1 LPSVSRY
8 NASGPVVAALWY
20 AWLASCPETIARAQ
34 EGASGRGVTPS
45 DAGTAEPVAP
55 AADGGETPAPDAGA
69 AEPVAPAAVSGEG
82 GTSGAAAETPP
93 AAVPNPATPGT
104 AAPSVLP
111 PTAASADEETALG
124 SIVITAQRR
133 EDTLQ
138 RTPIAISAFGQ
149 EQIQQQKISTF
160 RDLAGRVPGL
170 LVPLRST
177 AYTTQT
183 YSLRGIGELDTYP
196 EPSVAVYV
204 DDVYLARSV
213 GSIYD
218 TPDLERVEVLRGPQ
232 GTLYGRNSSAGA
244 IRFITKAPT
253 AERTAGLSV
262 RLGNYDDVEL
272 RARMTGAVLDDDKLN
287 ASVSAIRHERRGYT
301 YSVPLDKWVN
311 DINIWSLRSKLQ
323 SNLTDHFTIT
333 ASGDVMFDRS
343 NQSYYTPINQ
353 PNGVASGQKTDPDL
367 TWSTTQPLNQTDVY
381 GGSLTFE
388 YDLDSHLALK
398 LVSAMR
404 GMHGPIYYDNDG
416 VTYIKGDS
424 YAGFNQNYET
434 EELTLNGDYERLHFV
449 GGVYYFNE
457 YFHNHRLSQAAS
469 SPDNNVGTIN
479 HTNNRLYTQSIAG
492 FGQAD
497 YHLTDELSVTVGAR
511 YTADFRSFQN
521 LGEYESKRPL
531 VYPLPGNFDPN
542 LFGSL
547 FSPAA
552 TRFNADNP
560 TKTFAAFTPKLG
572 AQYQFTADL
581 LAYASFS
588 QGFKSGGFDL
598 RANTLNAS
606 VTPYR
611 PQITTAYEIGWKS
624 ALFKNRVTLNLAAFY
639 NKIKDLQ
646 VRAQS
651 PGALGIPVN
660 SLINTGDAHTYGGEA
675 ELAAEPTRGLRIGGS
690 LALLRTAY
698 DTFTATLPPN
708 VTGAKTLLGLDF
720 PLAPR
725 VQANIN
731 FNYRLPIP
739 MPGTW
744 RIGADMPF
752 ESKRYIDIYDTPQ
765 TAVRAQYFVNGTVNY
780 TASDERWSAGVSV
793 SNLLDLRRPQSGGY
807 APSNAGTEALYY
819 AGFNPPRMIVFFLNI
834 GKI

>member
-1 LPSVSRY
+1 VSR
-8 NASGPVVAALWY
+8 SSSSSRPIVAALWY
-20 AWLASCPETIARAQ
+20 AWLLSCPDASARAQ
-34 EGASGRGVTPS
+34 DTGSGAGSTRS
-45 DAGTAEPVAP
+45 LL
-55 AADGGETPAPDAGA
+55 DAGA
-69 AEPVAPAAVSGEG
+69 AQPPADAAISGEVGAADSGTAPNAPKPAPEPAA
-82 GTSGAAAETPP
+82 AIP
-93 AAVPNPATPGT
+93 AGPASPESP
-104 AAPSVLP
+104 AAPSP
-111 PTAASADEETALG
+111 PPSAASADAETALG

-138 RTPIAISAFGQ
+138 RTPIAISAFDQ

-253 AERTAGLSV
+253 AERTAGVSV
-262 RLGNYDDVEL
+262 RLGNYDDIDV
-272 RARMTGAVLDDDKLN
+272 RARMTGAVIDDDKLN

-311 DINIWSLRSKLQ
+311 DVNVWAFRSKLQ

-333 ASGDVMFDRS
+333 ASGDAMFDRS
-343 NQSYYTPINQ
+343 SQSYYTPINQ
-353 PNGVASGQKTDPDL
+353 PNGVPSGQKTDPDL
-367 TWSTTQPLNQTDVY
+367 TWSNTQPFNQTDVY

-388 YDLDSHLALK
+388 YDLDAHLGLK

-449 GGVYYFNE
+449 AGLYYFNE

-469 SPDNNVGTIN
+469 SPDNDVGTIT
-479 HTNNRLYTQSIAG
+479 HTDNRLYTQSIAG

-497 YHLTDELSVTVGAR
+497 YHLTDELSVTLGAR

-521 LGEYESKRPL
+521 VGEYESGRPL
-531 VYPLPGNFDPN
+531 VYPLPNNFDPRQ
-542 LFGSL
+542 FGSL

-552 TRFNADNP
+552 TRFNADTP

-572 AQYQFTADL
+572 AQYQFTPDL
-581 LAYASFS
+581 LAYVSFS

-606 VTPYR
+606 VTPFR

-624 ALFKNRVTLNLAAFY
+624 ALFKNRVTINLAAFY
-639 NKIKDLQ
+639 NKIHDLQ
-646 VRAQS
+646 VRATS
-651 PGALGIPVN
+651 LGALGLPVN
-660 SLINTGDAHTYGGEA
+660 SLINTGEAHTYGGEA
-675 ELAAEPTRGLRIGGS
+675 ELAAEPTRGLRVAGS

-698 DTFTATLPPN
+698 DTFTAMLPPN
-708 VTGAKTLLGLDF
+708 TTGAKTLLGLDF

-725 VQANIN
+725 VQANVN
-731 FNYRLPIP
+731 VNYRLPIP
-739 MPGTW
+739 MPGVW
-744 RIGADMPF
+744 RIGADVPI

-780 TASDERWSAGVSV
+780 TAPDERWSAGVSV

-807 APSNAGTEALYY
+807 AASNAGTEPLYY